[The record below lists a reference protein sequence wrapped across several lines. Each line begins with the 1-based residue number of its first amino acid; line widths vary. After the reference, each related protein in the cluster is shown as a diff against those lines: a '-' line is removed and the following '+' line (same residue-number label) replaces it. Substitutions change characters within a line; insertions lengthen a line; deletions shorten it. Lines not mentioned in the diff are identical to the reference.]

1 MQADSTGQHR
11 TRHLITGRPGAE
23 QLRPGQPGSRQ
34 EGVALLAAIILML
47 ALVTTMGS
55 IFYRHQLQL
64 GALAGNLH
72 EQQARL
78 LALSAENWAVSLLA
92 SDRDDPAVDHLE
104 EDWARPLPPMPIA
117 NGQVSGCL
125 RDLQGRLNLNS
136 FAAWDADSWENA
148 LQPDSHTLA
157 DVLQNLLVAQELSP
171 REEQIASLIDWVDQD
186 NQPINQWGAEQGYYD
201 TLRPRYMVPNGPLQS
216 VAELA
221 VIRGFDAALVS
232 ALRPWLTALPAVTT
246 INVNTASPGLL
257 LAMAGEQGEAFV
269 ESVLRGRPFESL
281 GALHTHLAATLG
293 LVEEA
298 VTRQWPATW
307 LGVNSH
313 YFALEMRVVLGEAT
327 IDMTSI
333 VERREGQRP
342 EVLRRELSRLPAIDR
357 QALNEEQRQVLRHSC
372 DSVQS
377 WGGELS

>member
-1 MQADSTGQHR
+1 MRADNTDQHR
-11 TRHLITGRPGAE
+11 TQHAITGGLRIERPGA
-23 QLRPGQPGSRQ
+23 GQARTGQ

-64 GALAGNLH
+64 GALAGSLH

-148 LQPDSHTLA
+148 LQQDSHTLA

-201 TLRPRYMVPNGPLQS
+201 TLRPRYMVPNGPLQT

-221 VIRGFDAALVS
+221 VIRGFDAALVA
-232 ALRPWLTALPAVTT
+232 ALRPWLTALPEVTT

-257 LAMAGEQGEAFV
+257 LAMAGEHGDAFV
-269 ESVLRGRPFESL
+269 AGVLGARPFDSL
-281 GALHTHLAATLG
+281 VAFQQHLTSTLG
-293 LVEEA
+293 LQEA
-298 VTRQWPATW
+298 VAVSQWPAAW
-307 LGVNSH
+307 LGVNSR

-342 EVLRRELSRLPAIDR
+342 EILRRELSRLPAIDT
-357 QALNEEQRQVLRHSC
+357 QALNEEQRQVLRHRC